1 MKKSISLS
9 VIAIF
14 TLLSCEKFNTVDF
27 SNPVLKIDQNQ
38 EYSFNDFEL
47 YDSST
52 HMLYFKASHPELID
66 PNQSKFTFFADS
78 TLIYQG
84 NYHSGFLS
92 SLPSGPFIWKF
103 PFFYP
108 NYTIRFEFMGQGI
121 DPRNDDRLISAF
133 KNKKLLHSGLS
144 GEIKDIL
151 MNESQLTFSFK
162 ITNKDQSDLLILDSE
177 KMGQNLFHYFT
188 NAPVFYNISQNKV
201 FEYNFEYETP
211 SPHDMWSVTWL
222 SELNSGD
229 SRIFTFTYNV
239 DGQFPPGDY
248 KIYFEFPGLSNQITR
263 DQLFQENK
271 RIWLGDI
278 MMIKYLKIN

>member
-1 MKKSISLS
+1 
-9 VIAIF
+9 
-14 TLLSCEKFNTVDF
+14 
-27 SNPVLKIDQNQ
+27 
-38 EYSFNDFEL
+38 
-47 YDSST
+47 
-52 HMLYFKASHPELID
+52 
-66 PNQSKFTFFADS
+66 
-78 TLIYQG
+78 
-84 NYHSGFLS
+84 
-92 SLPSGPFIWKF
+92 
-103 PFFYP
+103 
-108 NYTIRFEFMGQGI
+108 
-121 DPRNDDRLISAF
+121 
-133 KNKKLLHSGLS
+133 
-144 GEIKDIL
+144 